1 METMTAVT
9 VSCPSCARPM
19 SFNNNSWQC
28 LACHPIPADIPTCK
42 TQVCK
47 RPLTK
52 LGEPWNCWICLKC
65 NKHPEEVR
73 KMRKEDDERKRK
85 YVGKTVSVEE
95 FDKLKQQ
102 MAELLAKPAYP
113 PTQAEIQTIVAP
125 ETINAAPDIRRL
137 EIGVIKPE
145 TYLQKAKRLG
155 VKTHDTGEGGTGGMR
170 KKAEIMADMESIE
183 QGMITLPD
191 KTEESDEESNAFR
204 EKAQSP
210 PSDDDDYARG
220 LTASDMMNG

>member
-125 ETINAAPDIRRL
+125 ETINA
-137 EIGVIKPE
+137 KHE

-155 VKTHDTGEGGTGGMR
+155 IATHIPTGGMR
-170 KKAEIMADMESIE
+170 KKAEIMADMERVEAPYTAIV
-183 QGMITLPD
+183 PD
-191 KTEESDEESNAFR
+191 KTEESDEEANAFR
-204 EKAQSP
+204 EKAQRP